1 MNAFKKTI
9 NAFFMTIPILLG
21 VLMLIALLQV
31 FVDINQLLQI
41 FQGNII
47 LDSILGTAV
56 GSLLMGNPITSYVL
70 GGEFFNSGV
79 SIIVVVSFIVA
90 WVTVGV
96 IQLPAESVML
106 GKKFALIR
114 NGLSFLSSILIGI
127 LTYFLLQIF

>member
-1 MNAFKKTI
+1 MKALKQTMNAFV
-9 NAFFMTIPILLG
+9 MTIPILLG
-21 VLMLIALLQV
+21 VLMLISLLQV
-31 FVDINQLLQI
+31 FVDMNQLLQI
-41 FQGNII
+41 FQGNIV
-47 LDSILGTAV
+47 LDSILGTTV

-127 LTYFLLQIF
+127 LTYFLL